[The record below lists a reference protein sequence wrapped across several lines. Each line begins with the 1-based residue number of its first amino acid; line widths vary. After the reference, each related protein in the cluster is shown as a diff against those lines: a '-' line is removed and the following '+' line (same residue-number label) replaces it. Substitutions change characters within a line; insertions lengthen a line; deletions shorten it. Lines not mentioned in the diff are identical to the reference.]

1 MDLADCS
8 HHTASSRHHT
18 IFCVQDKPFAEMV
31 AAKSTKSTHS
41 TSSSTRLRLRI
52 VKTLNGWKLLKWY
65 EVTDPWEELPDFNAC
80 DCFRTRPLNGR
91 GKIILSERYLFKH
104 PFNHVFPI
112 VSPTSIHVQFL
123 SLKSRLWCRCFR

>member
-52 VKTLNGWKLLKWY
+52 VKTLNGWKLLKCY
-65 EVTDPWEELPDFNAC
+65 EVTDPCEELPDFNAC

-91 GKIILSERYLFKH
+91 ANEFYLTATCL
-104 PFNHVFPI
+104 NVCLTMYFPLFPRRP
-112 VSPTSIHVQFL
+112 STSNF
-123 SLKSRLWCRCFR
+123 SR